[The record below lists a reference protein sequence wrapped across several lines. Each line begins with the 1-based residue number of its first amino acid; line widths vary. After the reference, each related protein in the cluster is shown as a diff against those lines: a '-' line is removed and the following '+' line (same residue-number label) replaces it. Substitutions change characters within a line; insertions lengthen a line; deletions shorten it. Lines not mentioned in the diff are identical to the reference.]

1 MLSHKWQF
9 YFFYLIGKKKE
20 KKTEKKINLK
30 NASGLGARGIVL
42 AATT

>member
-1 MLSHKWQF
+1 MAIL
-9 YFFYLIGKKKE
+9 FFYLIGKKKKE
-20 KKTEKKINLK
+20 KKTGKKINLK